1 MGWQRVY
8 SVECSGGGREARSRP
23 RTSWPAAEAFNPR
36 RTDLVAREVHLD
48 VAVPEI
54 HGGCDVAV

>member
-1 MGWQRVY
+1 MAEGLLGGVLGGEDEKRGRGPGRAGRV
-8 SVECSGGGREARSRP
+8 P
-23 RTSWPAAEAFNPR
+23 RHSIR
-36 RTDLVAREVHLD
+36 GRTDLVAREVHLD